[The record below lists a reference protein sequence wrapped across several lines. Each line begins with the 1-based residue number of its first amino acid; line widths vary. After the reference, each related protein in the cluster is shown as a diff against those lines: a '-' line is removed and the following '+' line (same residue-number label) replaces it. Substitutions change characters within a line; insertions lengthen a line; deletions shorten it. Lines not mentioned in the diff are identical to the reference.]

1 VKQSVASLK
10 LQTLHFTGVHGT
22 LAERR
27 GGYFERIIYQMNL
40 LNLGGLHWLLDR
52 SNSLYYIF
60 SVGDVE
66 EIQLQ
71 PRS

>member
-1 VKQSVASLK
+1 MK
-10 LQTLHFTGVHGT
+10 LQTLHSTGVPGT

-27 GGYFERIIYQMNL
+27 GYFERIIYQMNL

-52 SNSLYYIF
+52 SISLYYIF

-71 PRS
+71 PSS